1 VATVKH
7 GSTKK
12 INRLINYCEKRA
24 EITSTNNLMAE
35 DKRSIQHQMKF
46 TRESFDKTGGVEGH
60 HFIQSFKP
68 GEVTPEKANELGLEL
83 AKKMHPDREAVIYT
97 HTDKGHI
104 HNHIVLNSPSIEDGK
119 KLSVTKKHY
128 YDWQRQNDAICKEN
142 GLSIVEK
149 KEKKVNK
156 SLAEF
161 HMNEKNVVSFKE
173 YLRQTIDKAKE
184 VAMNFKEMQVYL
196 KEKYFVESKK
206 ENDLYY
212 FKAPNMNRF
221 MSGKRLGND
230 YSKEVLEREFRS
242 NERGYDTKLQRE
254 REQQREREAEQSER
268 AKRQRELAESRAT
281 NERIG
286 KNIGLGSDGNKRNES
301 RNELPQLG
309 QQKVLGTNE
318 RPLQSNQRKLQ
329 KNIVGVEQ
337 SKPTGNDNQ
346 SGKSNINER
355 TINTDR
361 PTATRNRSERNRD
374 GGLEL

>member
-1 VATVKH
+1 MATVKH

-24 EITSTNNLMAE
+24 DITSSNNLIAE
-35 DKRSIQHQMKF
+35 DRRSVQHQMKL
-46 TRESFDKTGGVEGH
+46 TREMFDKTGGVEGH

-83 AKKMHPDREAVIYT
+83 AKKMQPDREAVIYT

-104 HNHIVLNSPSIEDGK
+104 HNHIVFNSPSIEDGR
-119 KLSVTKKHY
+119 KLSVSSKHY

-149 KEKKVNK
+149 KEKKYNI
-156 SLAEF
+156 SLSEY
-161 HMNEKNVVSFKE
+161 HMMDRGEIPFKE

-184 VAMNFKEMQVYL
+184 VALNFKEMQSYL
-196 KEKYFVESKK
+196 KEKWFVESKN
-206 ENDLYY
+206 ERGNYY
-212 FKAPNMNRF
+212 FKTPEMNRF
-221 MSGKRLGND
+221 ISGKRLGND
-230 YSKEVLEREFRS
+230 YTKEVLEREYRG
-242 NERGYDTKLQRE
+242 NERQYEAKIQREQRE
-254 REQQREREAEQSER
+254 REREQAERSER
-268 AKRQRELAESRAT
+268 AKRERELAESRAA

-301 RNELPQLG
+301 RNDRPQRE

-318 RPLQSNQRKLQ
+318 RALQPNQRKLQ
-329 KNIVGVEQ
+329 KDIVGVEQ
-337 SKPTGNDNQ
+337 SKSIGNDNQ
-346 SGKSNINER
+346 SGKSDINER

-361 PTATRNRSERNRD
+361 STATRDRSERNRD